1 MIQDTQKMM
10 LKALV
15 ESKFKTGTTPDVL
28 KSELRLI
35 GLPDELIEEAI
46 NDYIKIF
53 KIKNSDQTLV
63 GQPEPQEPWFLGAD
77 ESTGSHWNKLCGI
90 LKADKGWHDEMI
102 ESLNESSNS
111 VVSKLANPAYSKKL
125 HTKGLVLGYVQSGKT
140 ANYSAVITKALDA
153 GYKFII
159 VLAGIHNNLRY
170 QTEVRLRAEI
180 VGPSDMKADPI
191 TRMDKNGD
199 FDGKT
204 AQAANRTLGSKE
216 GFGIAV
222 LKKNATV
229 LRKFNSWLDDAR
241 EEILSDCKVLI
252 IDDESDQA
260 SINTKKNPEL
270 DSTAINKQIKA
281 IISKFRIASYVGYTA
296 TPFANILIDSTIEED
311 LFPRDF
317 IVSLKKPV
325 AYIGAEEI
333 FGSIDADGEYKE
345 GYPLVKSINSIDGII
360 DFEDED
366 EDVSELTGSMKYAI
380 DVFII
385 AGALRIS
392 RNVCKHIS
400 MLFHCSHL
408 NSEQADLHDL
418 IEEYLRTK
426 KFAIRTQC
434 DDELEKYKDLFEKE
448 FRPITEKLDKVT
460 DKLTDHDWISNLKL
474 FLEKCHVILDN
485 SKSDTR
491 LSFETDFW
499 GIVVGGN
506 TLSRGLTIEGLTVSY
521 FVRSSKMYDS
531 LMQMG
536 RWFGYRP
543 GYLDLKRIFITDD
556 LRSQFINL
564 ATVENEIREEIKVMV
579 ENGDTPLD
587 FRIRVRQE
595 SGMTITAKNK
605 MGTAVATDNNLSHS
619 FIQTRYISSDDKI
632 CMKNIDAVNN
642 LISKLDKV
650 GINKKYGHFNNFRK
664 SPIYIG
670 AKTEIIS
677 QFLDEFSLSE
687 GNTRANASI
696 IQGYINNND
705 KLKNFNIAIISQI
718 NGSDTFK
725 LIDGTEIVLLNRT
738 YSPITKSERDPSAI
752 YLRSLS
758 VARDEMIDLGELI
771 PDCPKN
777 ADDAAHFEGFKG
789 FSDIRRKIRKD
800 GLLLIYMI
808 NNNSTLRD
816 GVIESPEVSPIKT
829 KHVLIGL
836 TFVFPSDKSKGQGRF
851 MSNRTV

>member
-1 MIQDTQKMM
+1 MELDTNLV
-10 LKALV
+10 LKKLV
-15 ESKFKTGTTPDVL
+15 ESHLKIGMTPNAL
-28 KSELRLI
+28 KSELRVMGFDDASIRLA
-35 GLPDELIEEAI
+35 IEEYI
-46 NDYIKIF
+46 NDF
-53 KIKNSDQTLV
+53 KLKNSDETLT
-63 GQPEPQEPWFLGAD
+63 GQPEPQEPWFLGPN
-77 ESTGSHWNKLCGI
+77 ESTSSHWKKLCGI
-90 LKADKGWHDEMI
+90 LTAERGWSDDMI

-111 VVSKLANPAYSKKL
+111 VISKLANPTYEKQL
-125 HTKGLVLGYVQSGKT
+125 HVKGLVLGYVQSGKT

-170 QTEVRLRAEI
+170 QTEVRLRQEI
-180 VGPSDMKADPI
+180 VGPSDEKADPI

-199 FDGKT
+199 FDGKI
-204 AQAANRTLGSKE
+204 AQSVNRTLGSKD

-229 LRKFNSWLDDAR
+229 LRKFNSWLSEAKDDV
-241 EEILSDCKVLI
+241 LTDCKVLI

-270 DSTAINKQIKA
+270 DSTAINKQIKE
-281 IISKFRIASYVGYTA
+281 IIKRFRIVSYVGYTA

-311 LFPRDF
+311 LFPKDF

-325 AYIGAEEI
+325 SYIGAEEI
-333 FGSIDADGEYKE
+333 FGSIDGSGDHKA
-345 GYPLVKSINSIDGII
+345 GYPLVKSINSLDDLTNERDID
-360 DFEDED
+360 EE
-366 EDVSELTGSMKYAI
+366 VSELTYSMKYAI
-380 DVFII
+380 DTFIL

-392 RNVCKHIS
+392 RNIYKHIS

-408 NSEQADLHDL
+408 NAEQAELHRL
-418 IEEYLRTK
+418 IEEYLRTR
-426 KFAIRTQC
+426 KFAIKKSSEE
-434 DDELEKYKDLFEKE
+434 ELRFFKDLYQKE
-448 FRPITEKLDKVT
+448 FRPISIEMKKEPDDLSDSN
-460 DKLTDHDWISNLKL
+460 LLSNLKL
-474 FLEKCHVILDN
+474 FLEKTQVILDN
-485 SKSDTR
+485 SQSDLR

-543 GYLDLKRIFITDD
+543 GYLDLKRIFITDN

-595 SGMTITAKNK
+595 QGMTITAKNK
-605 MGTAVATDNNLSHS
+605 MGTAVSTEDNLSHS
-619 FIQTRYISSDDKI
+619 FIQTRFLSIDNKV
-632 CMKNIDAVNN
+632 CETNIKAVNN
-642 LISKLDKV
+642 LVQKLGKI
-650 GINKKYGHFNNFRK
+650 GINKKYGHFDNFRK

-670 AKTEIIS
+670 ARTELIS

-687 GNTRANASI
+687 GNTRANAKI
-696 IQGYINNND
+696 IQGYINNNS
-705 KLKNFNIAIISQI
+705 KLENFNVAIISQI
-718 NGSDTFK
+718 NGSDSFK
-725 LIDGTEIVLLNRT
+725 LVDGTEIVLLNRT
-738 YSPITKSERDPSAI
+738 YSPNTKSDRDPSAI

-758 VARDEMIDLGELI
+758 VPRDEMIDLGELI
-771 PDCPKN
+771 SDCPKN
-777 ADDAAHFEGFKG
+777 ADDASHFNGFKG
-789 FSDIRRKIRKD
+789 YSDIRRKIRKD

-816 GVIESPEVSPIKT
+816 EGVESPEIAPIKT
-829 KHVLIGL
+829 KHVLVGL
-836 TFVFPSDKSKGQGRF
+836 TFVFPSDKSKGRGRF
-851 MSNRTV
+851 ISNKTV

>member
-1 MIQDTQKMM
+1 MSIDTQKLM
-10 LKALV
+10 LRALV
-15 ESKFKTGTTPDVL
+15 ESKFKTGITPNVL
-28 KSELRLI
+28 KGELRLM
-35 GLPDELIEEAI
+35 GLPDNLIEEAI
-46 NDYIKIF
+46 EDYVKDF
-53 KIKNSDQTLV
+53 REKNLDQTLV
-63 GQPEPQEPWFLGAD
+63 GQPEPQEPWFFGPN
-77 ESTGSHWNKLCGI
+77 ESINSHWKKLCGI
-90 LKADKGWHDEMI
+90 LKADKGWDDTMI
-102 ESLNESSNS
+102 DSLNLSSNS
-111 VVSKLANPAYSKKL
+111 VVSKLANPVYDKKL
-125 HTKGLVLGYVQSGKT
+125 HVKGLVLGYVQSGKT

-170 QTEVRLRAEI
+170 QTEARLRQEI

-204 AQAANRTLGSKE
+204 AQAANRTLGSSE

-229 LRKFNSWLDDAR
+229 LRKFNSWLEDAR
-241 EEILSDCKVLI
+241 EEVLSDCKVLI

-270 DSTAINKQIKA
+270 DSTAINKQIKE
-281 IISKFRIASYVGYTA
+281 IISKFRVASYVGYTA

-317 IVSLKKPV
+317 IVNLKKPI
-325 AYIGAEEI
+325 AYVGAEEI
-333 FGSIDADGEYKE
+333 FGSTDIEGEYKE
-345 GYPLVKSINSIDGII
+345 GYPLVKSINNIDRIEN
-360 DFEDED
+360 FEDED
-366 EDVSELTGSMKYAI
+366 EDVSELTDSMKYSI
-380 DVFII
+380 DVFIA

-408 NSEQADLHDL
+408 NSEQAELHTL
-418 IEEYLRTK
+418 VEEYLRTK
-426 KFAIRTQC
+426 KVAIRMNSIE
-434 DDELEKYKDLFEKE
+434 ELHFYKDLYENE
-448 FRPITEKLDKVT
+448 FRLITNKLGQEADI
-460 DKLTDHDWISNLKL
+460 LSDHEWVSNLKL

-485 SKSDTR
+485 SKSEAR
-491 LSFETDFW
+491 LSFEQDFW

-556 LRSQFINL
+556 LRSRFINL
-564 ATVENEIREEIKVMV
+564 ATVENEIRQEIKVMV
-579 ENGDTPLD
+579 DNGDTPLD

-595 SGMTITAKNK
+595 QGMTVTAKNK
-605 MGTAVATDNNLSHS
+605 MGTAVAIENNLSHS
-619 FIQTRYISSDDKI
+619 FIQTRFLSIDNRT
-632 CMKNIDAVNN
+632 CVANIEAVNN
-642 LISKLDKV
+642 LILKLNNA
-650 GINKKYGHFNNFRK
+650 GINKKYGYFDNFRK
-664 SPIYIG
+664 SPLYMA
-670 AKTEIIS
+670 AKTEIVS
-677 QFLDEFSLSE
+677 QFLDDFSLSE
-687 GNTRANASI
+687 ANTRANAKI
-696 IQGYINNND
+696 IQGYINNNNN
-705 KLKNFNIAIISQI
+705 LEHFNIAIVSQI

-725 LIDGTEIVLLNRT
+725 LVDGTEIVLLNRT
-738 YSPITKSERDPSAI
+738 YSPNTKSDRDSSAI

-771 PDCPKN
+771 PSCPKN
-777 ADDAAHFEGFKG
+777 ADDASHFDKFKG

-808 NNNSTLRD
+808 NNNSTLRE
-816 GVIESPEVSPIKT
+816 GIVESPEIAPIQT
-829 KHVLIGL
+829 KHVLVGL
-836 TFVFPSDKSKGQGRF
+836 TFVFPSDKTKGKGRF
-851 MSNRTV
+851 IANKTV

>member
-1 MIQDTQKMM
+1 MTIDTQRLM
-10 LKALV
+10 LQALV
-15 ESKFKTGTTPDVL
+15 ESKFKTGTTANEL
-28 KSELRLI
+28 KDELRLMQI
-35 GLPDELIEEAI
+35 SDDLIDEAI
-46 NDYIKIF
+46 SEYVNNF
-53 KIKNSDQTLV
+53 KMKNSDQTLV
-63 GQPEPQEPWFLGAD
+63 GNPEPQEPWFLGPD
-77 ESTGSHWNKLCGI
+77 ESINSHWKKLCGI

-111 VVSKLANPAYSKKL
+111 VISKLANPNYDKKL
-125 HTKGLVLGYVQSGKT
+125 HVKGLVLGYVQSGKT
-140 ANYSAVITKALDA
+140 ANYSAVITKALDS

-170 QTEVRLRAEI
+170 QTEVRLRQEI

-229 LRKFNSWLDDAR
+229 LRKFNAWLSEAR

-270 DSTAINKQIKA
+270 DSTAINKQIKE
-281 IISKFRIASYVGYTA
+281 ILNKFRIASYVGYTA

-333 FGSIDADGEYKE
+333 FGSTDSEGDYKE
-345 GYPLVKSINSIDGII
+345 GYPLVKSINSLDNIENFI
-360 DFEDED
+360 DED
-366 EDVSELTGSMKYAI
+366 EDVSELSDSMKYAI
-380 DVFII
+380 DTFIV
-385 AGALRIS
+385 AGAIRIS
-392 RNVCKHIS
+392 RNISKHIS

-408 NSEQADLHDL
+408 NSEQAELHEL
-418 IEEYLRTK
+418 VEEYLRTK
-426 KFAIRTQC
+426 KAAFRMNRAE
-434 DDELEKYKDLFEKE
+434 ELEAYKELHKKDFQLITNQLRKE
-448 FRPITEKLDKVT
+448 LDILS
-460 DKLTDHDWISNLKL
+460 DNDWSSNIKL

-491 LSFETDFW
+491 LSFESDFW

-564 ATVENEIREEIKVMV
+564 ATVENEIRDEIKVMV

-595 SGMTITAKNK
+595 SGMTVTARNK
-605 MGTAVATDNNLSHS
+605 MGTAVSIDNNLSHS
-619 FIQTRYISSDDKI
+619 LIQTRYISTDERT
-632 CMKNIDAVNN
+632 CLKNIEAVGS
-642 LISKLDKV
+642 LIKKV
-650 GINKKYGHFNNFRK
+650 NTIGINNKFGLFENFRK
-664 SPIYIG
+664 SPLYLG
-670 AKTEIIS
+670 VPTEVIN
-677 QFLDEFSLSE
+677 QFLDEFSISQ
-687 GNTRANASI
+687 GNSRANKKI
-696 IQGYINNND
+696 IQNYINSNVN
-705 KLKNFNIAIISQI
+705 LKNFNVAIVSQI
-718 NGSDTFK
+718 GGSDTFR
-725 LIDGTEIVLLNRT
+725 LPDGNEVFVLNRS
-738 YSPITKSERDPSAI
+738 YSPIMKSEDDPSAI
-752 YLRSLS
+752 RLRSLS
-758 VARDEMIDLGELI
+758 VPRDEVVDLGELI
-771 PDCPKN
+771 QDCPKN
-777 ADDAAHFEGFKG
+777 ADDVSHFNGFKG
-789 FSDIRRKIRKD
+789 YGDIRRKIRKD
-800 GLLLIYMI
+800 GLLLIYII
-808 NNNSTLRD
+808 NNNSVLKEGTLE
-816 GVIESPEVSPIKT
+816 GPEIAPVKT

-836 TFVFPSDKSKGQGRF
+836 TFVFPTDKTRGQGKYVG
-851 MSNRTV
+851 NKTV